1 MDSGLYSISIHMS
14 RPVYVQV
21 GALGSFSVSPGWY
34 VYTGSASKNLQ
45 KRVER
50 HLSPKNKLRWH
61 IDYLTATAAAKPI
74 GAVLV
79 PDGLLTQC
87 ELNQKV
93 GNLMGNRAPIP
104 GFGASDCRSG
114 CPAHLWFSPKRVA
127 LEILCRVH
135 AKAVVFRL

>member
-1 MDSGLYSISIHMS
+1 M
-14 RPVYVQV
+14 
-21 GALGSFSVSPGWY
+21 
-34 VYTGSASKNLQ
+34 
-45 KRVER
+45 
-50 HLSPKNKLRWH
+50 SPKNKLRWH

-74 GAVLV
+74 GAILV

-135 AKAVVFRL
+135 SKAVVFRL